1 MGTFYA
7 PNDYRNYIAHYG
19 VKGMRWGVRKQKAST
34 GDGMQNFKST
44 VKKKLREVHHDYFDK
59 VTDLRRKRIEAV
71 TPIDQ
76 EIDRYTRGRASK
88 TRSGKLS
95 EYLGAG
101 ASRTAHE
108 ARARYNDEM
117 ADTYAN
123 ERWRKEF
130 QRRARNERS
139 LAKAYDKS
147 AKIYEKGGR
156 VAMKRRMRNLVVNP
170 DVLKATYERPR
181 SGKKI
186 TYGRHMAEVA
196 ANKAIEEGLKYY
208 INYRRAER
216 LK

>member
-19 VKGMRWGVRKQKAST
+19 VKGMKWGVRKQRAPST
-34 GDGMQNFKST
+34 DRMQNFKT
-44 VKKKLREVHHDYFDK
+44 AVKKKLREVHHDNFDR
-59 VTDLRRKRIEAV
+59 VTALRRQRIEAV

-95 EYLGAG
+95 EYMGAG
-101 ASRTAHE
+101 ATRTAHE

-117 ADTYAN
+117 AKTYAN
-123 ERWRKEF
+123 AKWRREL

-139 LAKAYDKS
+139 LANAYDKS
-147 AKIYEKGGR
+147 AKVYEKGGKA
-156 VAMKRRMRNLVVNP
+156 AMKRRMRNLVVNP

-208 INYRRAER
+208 LNYRRNQR
-216 LK
+216 KN